1 MEGELWSRLSIRYEV
16 LFRGLLSSKRSG
28 LIKPTKLWPGP
39 SAQTQ
44 NRQVSF
50 MEPRT
55 TVTVGTGRSA
65 EPRSIRSAPLSMCL
79 DRDWMTNVSEQFRPA
94 VSGSDMFKYG
104 AKKKRRD
111 NEWNQIPRTE
121 PLSHRSAAARLTF
134 LVTGVKDSANISCS
148 CCHAGV
154 YSQCQCCCRWTTDRL
169 TTDVYS
175 SNFCWS
181 LSFFYCFKC
190 FLSWDSFWF
199 PSGLSAQ
206 TSDLWSGRWSLSLQ
220 TTSVVVQDRQISRSL
235 KTHSGFLLF

>member
-1 MEGELWSRLSIRYEV
+1 MRCCSEDFCPVKGLDSLNPPSSDLDHLLRPRIDKCPSWNHVPLSPWEQEGPLS
-16 LFRGLLSSKRSG
+16 
-28 LIKPTKLWPGP
+28 PGP
-39 SAQTQ
+39 LDQLTETEWLMFQSSSDQRCLVQTCL
-44 NRQVSF
+44 N
-50 MEPRT
+50 ME
-55 TVTVGTGRSA
+55 
-65 EPRSIRSAPLSMCL
+65 
-79 DRDWMTNVSEQFRPA
+79 Q
-94 VSGSDMFKYG
+94 
-104 AKKKRRD
+104 KKKRRD

-175 SNFCWS
+175 SNCCWS